1 MKKKTGKMILLT
13 GVLCIL
19 SLAVCACGKTEE
31 ASGTQEPQVAQG
43 EGIPEDDTEDDVSAP
58 KPEAD
63 AEGTDAGN
71 EPESPEASPEPQSGE
86 SSSQGTDSTQKEQ
99 LEEQPE
105 QQPEAQSQSTS
116 AASAEWVDSTPNL
129 EGDIKELKDGQLTV
143 VEAIT
148 EKSDNGG
155 DIIVAP
161 GSGDDSEFNKIAVT
175 YDENTLFAIQTIY
188 DGGARFEMSEATAA
202 DLASGQFI
210 QVWGSPSGSGLKA
223 TQICIVKVA

>member
-31 ASGTQEPQVAQG
+31 ASDTQEPQVVQG
-43 EGIPEDDTEDDVSAP
+43 EPIPEDDTEDDASAP
-58 KPEAD
+58 EPEAD
-63 AEGTDAGN
+63 AEGTDTGN
-71 EPESPEASPEPQSGE
+71 EPESPESSPEPQSGE

-99 LEEQPE
+99 
-105 QQPEAQSQSTS
+105 PEAQSQSTS
-116 AASAEWVDSTPNL
+116 GTSAEWVDSTPNL

-155 DIIVAP
+155 DIVVSP

-188 DGGARFEMSEATAA
+188 DGGARSEMSEATAA

-210 QVWGSPSGSGLKA
+210 RVWGSPSGRGLKA
-223 TQICIVKVA
+223 TQICIVKVV

>member
-1 MKKKTGKMILLT
+1 MKRKTGKIILLT

-19 SLAVCACGKTEE
+19 SLAVCACGKKEE
-31 ASGTQEPQVAQG
+31 ASDTPEPQVVQG
-43 EGIPEDDTEDDVSAP
+43 EPIPEDDTEDDASAP
-58 KPEAD
+58 EPEAD

-99 LEEQPE
+99 
-105 QQPEAQSQSTS
+105 PEAQSQSTS
-116 AASAEWVDSTPNL
+116 GTSAEWVDSTPNL

-155 DIIVAP
+155 DIIVVP
-161 GSGDDSEFNKIAVT
+161 GSEDDSEFNKIAVT

-210 QVWGSPSGSGLKA
+210 QVWGSSSGSGLKA

>member
-31 ASGTQEPQVAQG
+31 ASDTQEPQVVQG
-43 EGIPEDDTEDDVSAP
+43 EPIPEDDTEDDASAP
-58 KPEAD
+58 EPEAD
-63 AEGTDAGN
+63 AEGTDTGN

-99 LEEQPE
+99 
-105 QQPEAQSQSTS
+105 PEAQSQSTS
-116 AASAEWVDSTPNL
+116 GTSAEWVDSTPNL

-155 DIIVAP
+155 DIVVSP

-202 DLASGQFI
+202 DLAVGQHLR
-210 QVWGSPSGSGLKA
+210 VWGSSSGSGLKA
-223 TQICIVKVA
+223 TQICIVEVA

>member
-19 SLAVCACGKTEE
+19 SLAVCACGKKEE
-31 ASGTQEPQVAQG
+31 ASDTPEPQVVQG
-43 EGIPEDDTEDDVSAP
+43 EPIPEDDTEDDASAP
-58 KPEAD
+58 EPEAD
-63 AEGTDAGN
+63 AEGTDTGN

-99 LEEQPE
+99 
-105 QQPEAQSQSTS
+105 PEAQSQSTS
-116 AASAEWVDSTPNL
+116 GTSAEWVDSTPNL

-148 EKSDNGG
+148 EKSANGG
-155 DIIVAP
+155 DIVVSP

-188 DGGARFEMSEATAA
+188 DGGARSEMSAATAA

-210 QVWGSPSGSGLKA
+210 QVWGSSSGSGLKA

>member
-31 ASGTQEPQVAQG
+31 ASDTPEPQVVQG
-43 EGIPEDDTEDDVSAP
+43 EPIPEDDTEDDVSAP
-58 KPEAD
+58 EPEAD

-99 LEEQPE
+99 
-105 QQPEAQSQSTS
+105 PEAQSQSTS
-116 AASAEWVDSTPNL
+116 GTSAEWVDSTPNL

-155 DIIVAP
+155 DIVVSP
-161 GSGDDSEFNKIAVT
+161 GSGDDSEYNKIAVT
-175 YDENTLFAIQTIY
+175 YDENTLFAIKTIY
-188 DGGARFEMSEATAA
+188 DGGARFEMSAATAA

-210 QVWGSPSGSGLKA
+210 QVWGSSSGSGLKA

>member
-1 MKKKTGKMILLT
+1 MKKKTGKMILLA

-31 ASGTQEPQVAQG
+31 ASDTQEPQVVQG
-43 EGIPEDDTEDDVSAP
+43 EPIPEDDTEDDASAP
-58 KPEAD
+58 EPEAD
-63 AEGTDAGN
+63 AEGTDTGN
-71 EPESPEASPEPQSGE
+71 EPESPESSPEPQSGE

-99 LEEQPE
+99 
-105 QQPEAQSQSTS
+105 PEAQSQSTS
-116 AASAEWVDSTPNL
+116 GTSAEWVDSTPSL

-155 DIIVAP
+155 DIVVSP

-175 YDENTLFAIQTIY
+175 YDENTLFAIKTIY
-188 DGGARFEMSEATAA
+188 DGGVRFEMSAATAA

-210 QVWGSPSGSGLKA
+210 QVWGSSSGSGLKA

>member
-1 MKKKTGKMILLT
+1 MKKKTGKMILLA

-31 ASGTQEPQVAQG
+31 ASDTQEPQVVQG
-43 EGIPEDDTEDDVSAP
+43 EPIPEDDTEDDASAP
-58 KPEAD
+58 EPD
-63 AEGTDAGN
+63 AEGIDTGN
-71 EPESPEASPEPQSGE
+71 EPESPEPQSGE

-99 LEEQPE
+99 
-105 QQPEAQSQSTS
+105 PEAQSQSTS
-116 AASAEWVDSTPNL
+116 GTSAEWVDSTPNL

-155 DIIVAP
+155 DIVVSP
-161 GSGDDSEFNKIAVT
+161 GSGDDSEYNKIAVT

-188 DGGARFEMSEATAA
+188 DGGARSEMSEATAA

-210 QVWGSPSGSGLKA
+210 RVWGSPSGSGLKA

>member
-1 MKKKTGKMILLT
+1 MKRKTGKMILLT

-31 ASGTQEPQVAQG
+31 ASDTQEPQVVQG
-43 EGIPEDDTEDDVSAP
+43 EPIPEDDTEDDASAP
-58 KPEAD
+58 EPEAD
-63 AEGTDAGN
+63 AEGTDTGN

-99 LEEQPE
+99 
-105 QQPEAQSQSTS
+105 PEAQSQSTS
-116 AASAEWVDSTPNL
+116 GTSAEWVDSTPNL

-155 DIIVAP
+155 DIIVVP
-161 GSGDDSEFNKIAVT
+161 GSEDDSEFNKIAVT

-188 DGGARFEMSEATAA
+188 DGGARSEMSEATAA

-210 QVWGSPSGSGLKA
+210 RVWGSPSDSRLKA

>member
-1 MKKKTGKMILLT
+1 MKRKTGKMILLT

-31 ASGTQEPQVAQG
+31 ASDTQEPQVVQG
-43 EGIPEDDTEDDVSAP
+43 EPIPEDDTEDDASAP
-58 KPEAD
+58 EPEAD
-63 AEGTDAGN
+63 AEGPDTGN

-99 LEEQPE
+99 
-105 QQPEAQSQSTS
+105 PEAQSQSTS
-116 AASAEWVDSTPNL
+116 GTSAEWVDSTPNL

-155 DIIVAP
+155 DIVVSP
-161 GSGDDSEFNKIAVT
+161 GSGDDSEYNKIAVT

-188 DGGARFEMSEATAA
+188 DGGARSEMSEATAA

-210 QVWGSPSGSGLKA
+210 KVWGSSSGSGLKA

>member
-1 MKKKTGKMILLT
+1 MKRKTGKIILLT

-19 SLAVCACGKTEE
+19 SLAVCACGKKEE
-31 ASGTQEPQVAQG
+31 ASDTPEPQVVQG
-43 EGIPEDDTEDDVSAP
+43 EPIPEDDTEDDASAP
-58 KPEAD
+58 EPEAD

-99 LEEQPE
+99 
-105 QQPEAQSQSTS
+105 PEAQSQSTS
-116 AASAEWVDSTPNL
+116 GTSVEWVDSTPNL

-155 DIIVAP
+155 DIIVVP
-161 GSGDDSEFNKIAVT
+161 GSEDDSEFNKISVT
-175 YDENTLFAIQTIY
+175 YNENTLFAIQTIY
-188 DGGARFEMSEATAA
+188 DGGARSEMSEATAA

-210 QVWGSPSGSGLKA
+210 RVWGSPSGSGLKA

>member
-31 ASGTQEPQVAQG
+31 ASDTPEPQVVQG
-43 EGIPEDDTEDDVSAP
+43 EPVPEDDTEDDASAP
-58 KPEAD
+58 EPEAD
-63 AEGTDAGN
+63 AEGTDTGN

-99 LEEQPE
+99 
-105 QQPEAQSQSTS
+105 PEAQSQSTS
-116 AASAEWVDSTPNL
+116 GTSAEWVDSTPNL

-155 DIIVAP
+155 DIIVVP
-161 GSGDDSEFNKIAVT
+161 GSEDDSEFNKIAVT

-188 DGGARFEMSEATAA
+188 DGGARSEMSEATAA

-210 QVWGSPSGSGLKA
+210 RVWGSPSDSRLKA

>member
-19 SLAVCACGKTEE
+19 SLAVCACGKKEE
-31 ASGTQEPQVAQG
+31 ASDTQEPQVVQG
-43 EGIPEDDTEDDVSAP
+43 EPSPEDDTENDASAP
-58 KPEAD
+58 EPEAD
-63 AEGTDAGN
+63 AEGTDTGN

-99 LEEQPE
+99 
-105 QQPEAQSQSTS
+105 PEAQSQSTS
-116 AASAEWVDSTPNL
+116 GTSAEWVDSTPNL

-155 DIIVAP
+155 DIIVVP
-161 GSGDDSEFNKIAVT
+161 GSGDDSAFNKIAVT

-188 DGGARFEMSEATAA
+188 DGGARSEMSEATAA

-210 QVWGSPSGSGLKA
+210 RVWGSPSGSGLKA
-223 TQICIVKVA
+223 TQICIVKVV

>member
-1 MKKKTGKMILLT
+1 MKRKTGKIILLT

-19 SLAVCACGKTEE
+19 SLAVCACGKKEE
-31 ASGTQEPQVAQG
+31 ATDTPEPQVVQG
-43 EGIPEDDTEDDVSAP
+43 EPIPEDDTEDNVSAP
-58 KPEAD
+58 EPEAD
-63 AEGTDAGN
+63 AEGTDTGN

-99 LEEQPE
+99 
-105 QQPEAQSQSTS
+105 PEAQSQSTS
-116 AASAEWVDSTPNL
+116 GTSAEWVDSTPNL

-155 DIIVAP
+155 DIVVSP

-188 DGGARFEMSEATAA
+188 DGGARSEMSAATAA

-210 QVWGSPSGSGLKA
+210 QVWGSSSGSGLKA

>member
-19 SLAVCACGKTEE
+19 SLAVCACGKKEE
-31 ASGTQEPQVAQG
+31 ASDTQEPQVVQG
-43 EGIPEDDTEDDVSAP
+43 EPIPEDDTEDDASAP
-58 KPEAD
+58 EPEAD
-63 AEGTDAGN
+63 AEGTDTGN

-99 LEEQPE
+99 
-105 QQPEAQSQSTS
+105 PEAQSQSTS
-116 AASAEWVDSTPNL
+116 GTSAEWVDSTPNL

-155 DIIVAP
+155 DIVVSP
-161 GSGDDSEFNKIAVT
+161 GSGDDSEYNKIAVT
-175 YDENTLFAIQTIY
+175 YDENTLFAIKTIY
-188 DGGARFEMSEATAA
+188 DGGARFEMSAATAA

-210 QVWGSPSGSGLKA
+210 QVWGSSSGSGLKA

>member
-1 MKKKTGKMILLT
+1 MKKKAGKMILLT
-13 GVLCIL
+13 GVLFIL

-31 ASGTQEPQVAQG
+31 ASDTPEPQVVQG
-43 EGIPEDDTEDDVSAP
+43 EPIPEDDTEDDVSAP
-58 KPEAD
+58 EPEAD
-63 AEGTDAGN
+63 TEETDTGN

-86 SSSQGTDSTQKEQ
+86 SSSQGTDSIQKE
-99 LEEQPE
+99 
-105 QQPEAQSQSTS
+105 QPEAQSQSTS
-116 AASAEWVDSTPNL
+116 GISAEWVDSTPNL

-155 DIIVAP
+155 DIVVSP
-161 GSGDDSEFNKIAVT
+161 GSGDDSEYNKIAVT
-175 YDENTLFAIQTIY
+175 YDANTLFAIQTIY
-188 DGGARFEMSEATAA
+188 DGGARYEMSAATAA

-210 QVWGSPSGSGLKA
+210 QVWGSSSGGGLKA

>member
-1 MKKKTGKMILLT
+1 MKRKTGKMILLT

-31 ASGTQEPQVAQG
+31 ASDTQEPQVVQG
-43 EGIPEDDTEDDVSAP
+43 EPIPEDDTEDDASAP
-58 KPEAD
+58 EPEAD
-63 AEGTDAGN
+63 AEGTDTGN

-99 LEEQPE
+99 
-105 QQPEAQSQSTS
+105 PEAQSQSTS
-116 AASAEWVDSTPNL
+116 GTSAEWVDSTPNL

-148 EKSDNGG
+148 EKSANGG
-155 DIIVAP
+155 EIVVTS

-188 DGGARFEMSEATAA
+188 DGGARSEMSTATAA

-210 QVWGSPSGSGLKA
+210 KVWGSSSGSGLKA
-223 TQICIVKVA
+223 TQICIVEVA

>member
-1 MKKKTGKMILLT
+1 MKRKTGKMILLT

-31 ASGTQEPQVAQG
+31 ASDTQEPQVVQG
-43 EGIPEDDTEDDVSAP
+43 EPIPEDDTEDDASAP
-58 KPEAD
+58 EPEAD
-63 AEGTDAGN
+63 AEGTDTGN

-99 LEEQPE
+99 
-105 QQPEAQSQSTS
+105 PEAQSQSTS
-116 AASAEWVDSTPNL
+116 GTSAEWVDSTPNL

-155 DIIVAP
+155 DIIVVP

-188 DGGARFEMSEATAA
+188 DGGARSEMSAATAA

-210 QVWGSPSGSGLKA
+210 QVWGSSSGSGLKA

>member
-31 ASGTQEPQVAQG
+31 ASDTPEPQVVQG
-43 EGIPEDDTEDDVSAP
+43 EPIPEDDTEDDASAP
-58 KPEAD
+58 EPEAD
-63 AEGTDAGN
+63 AEGTDTGN

-99 LEEQPE
+99 
-105 QQPEAQSQSTS
+105 PEAQSQSTS
-116 AASAEWVDSTPNL
+116 GTSAEWVDSTPNL

-155 DIIVAP
+155 DIIVVP
-161 GSGDDSEFNKIAVT
+161 GSEDDSEFNKISVT

-188 DGGARFEMSEATAA
+188 DGGARSEMSEATAA

-210 QVWGSPSGSGLKA
+210 RVWGSSSGSGLKA

>member
-1 MKKKTGKMILLT
+1 MKKKTGKMILLA

-31 ASGTQEPQVAQG
+31 ASDTQEPQVVQG
-43 EGIPEDDTEDDVSAP
+43 EPIPEDDTEDDASAP
-58 KPEAD
+58 EPEAD

-71 EPESPEASPEPQSGE
+71 EPESPEP
-86 SSSQGTDSTQKEQ
+86 
-99 LEEQPE
+99 
-105 QQPEAQSQSTS
+105 QSQSTS
-116 AASAEWVDSTPNL
+116 GTSAEWVDSTPNL

-155 DIIVAP
+155 DIVVSP

-188 DGGARFEMSEATAA
+188 DGGARSEMSAATAA

-210 QVWGSPSGSGLKA
+210 QVWGSSSGSGLKA

>member
-1 MKKKTGKMILLT
+1 MKRKTGKMILLT

-31 ASGTQEPQVAQG
+31 ASDTQEPQVVQG
-43 EGIPEDDTEDDVSAP
+43 EPIPEDDTEDNVSAP
-58 KPEAD
+58 EPEAD
-63 AEGTDAGN
+63 AEGTDTGN

-99 LEEQPE
+99 
-105 QQPEAQSQSTS
+105 PEAQSQSTS
-116 AASAEWVDSTPNL
+116 GTSAEWVDSTPNL

-155 DIIVAP
+155 DIVVSP
-161 GSGDDSEFNKIAVT
+161 GSGDDSEYNKIAVT
-175 YDENTLFAIQTIY
+175 YDENTLFAIKTIY
-188 DGGARFEMSEATAA
+188 DGGARFEMSAATAA

-210 QVWGSPSGSGLKA
+210 QVWGSSSGSGLKA

>member
-1 MKKKTGKMILLT
+1 MKRKTGKMILLT

-19 SLAVCACGKTEE
+19 SLAVCACGKKEE
-31 ASGTQEPQVAQG
+31 ASDTPEPQVVQG
-43 EGIPEDDTEDDVSAP
+43 EPVPEDDTEDDASAP
-58 KPEAD
+58 EPEAD
-63 AEGTDAGN
+63 AEGTDTGN

-99 LEEQPE
+99 
-105 QQPEAQSQSTS
+105 PEAQSQSTS
-116 AASAEWVDSTPNL
+116 GTSAEWVDSTPNL

-148 EKSDNGG
+148 AKSDNGG
-155 DIIVAP
+155 DIIVVP
-161 GSGDDSEFNKIAVT
+161 GSEDDSEFNKIAVT

-188 DGGARFEMSEATAA
+188 DGGARSEMSEATAA

-210 QVWGSPSGSGLKA
+210 RVWGSPSDSRLKA

>member
-31 ASGTQEPQVAQG
+31 ASDTQEPQVVQG
-43 EGIPEDDTEDDVSAP
+43 EPVPEDDTEDDASAP
-58 KPEAD
+58 EPD
-63 AEGTDAGN
+63 AEGIDTGN
-71 EPESPEASPEPQSGE
+71 EPESPEPQSGE
-86 SSSQGTDSTQKEQ
+86 SSNQGTDSTQKEQ
-99 LEEQPE
+99 
-105 QQPEAQSQSTS
+105 PEAQSQSTS
-116 AASAEWVDSTPNL
+116 GTSAEWVDSTPNL

-155 DIIVAP
+155 DIIVVP
-161 GSGDDSEFNKIAVT
+161 GSEDDSEFNKIAVT

-188 DGGARFEMSEATAA
+188 DGGARSEMSEATAA

-210 QVWGSPSGSGLKA
+210 RVWGSPSGSGLKA

>member
-31 ASGTQEPQVAQG
+31 ASDTQEPQVVQG
-43 EGIPEDDTEDDVSAP
+43 EPILEDDTKDDVSAP
-58 KPEAD
+58 EPD
-63 AEGTDAGN
+63 AEGTDTGK

-99 LEEQPE
+99 
-105 QQPEAQSQSTS
+105 PEAQSQSTS
-116 AASAEWVDSTPNL
+116 GTSAEWVDSTPNL

-143 VEAIT
+143 VENIT
-148 EKSDNGG
+148 AKSDNGG
-155 DIIVAP
+155 DIIVVP
-161 GSGDDSEFNKIAVT
+161 GSEDDSEFNKIAVT

-188 DGGARFEMSEATAA
+188 DGGARSEMSEATAA

-210 QVWGSPSGSGLKA
+210 QVWGSSSGSGLKA

>member
-1 MKKKTGKMILLT
+1 MKKKAGKTILLT

-31 ASGTQEPQVAQG
+31 ASDTQEPQVVQG
-43 EGIPEDDTEDDVSAP
+43 EPIPEDDTEDDVSAP
-58 KPEAD
+58 EPEAD
-63 AEGTDAGN
+63 AEGTDIGN
-71 EPESPEASPEPQSGE
+71 EPESPEALPEPQSGE

-99 LEEQPE
+99 
-105 QQPEAQSQSTS
+105 PEAQSQSTS
-116 AASAEWVDSTPNL
+116 GTSTEWVDSTPNL

-155 DIIVAP
+155 DIIVSP
-161 GSGDDSEFNKIAVT
+161 SSSGDDSEFNKIEVT

-188 DGGARFEMSEATAA
+188 DGGARSEMSTATAA

-210 QVWGSPSGSGLKA
+210 KVWGSSSGSGLKA
-223 TQICIVKVA
+223 TQICIVEVA

>member
-31 ASGTQEPQVAQG
+31 ASDTQEPQVVQG
-43 EGIPEDDTEDDVSAP
+43 EPIPEDDTEDDVSAP
-58 KPEAD
+58 EPEAD
-63 AEGTDAGN
+63 AEGTDTGN

-99 LEEQPE
+99 
-105 QQPEAQSQSTS
+105 PEAQSQSTS
-116 AASAEWVDSTPNL
+116 GTSAEWVDSTPNL

-155 DIIVAP
+155 DIIVVP
-161 GSGDDSEFNKIAVT
+161 GSEDDSEFNKIAVT
-175 YDENTLFAIQTIY
+175 YDENTLFAIKTIY
-188 DGGARFEMSEATAA
+188 DGGARSEMSEATAA

-210 QVWGSPSGSGLKA
+210 QVWGSSSGSGLKA

>member
-1 MKKKTGKMILLT
+1 MKRKTGKMILLT

-19 SLAVCACGKTEE
+19 SLAVCACGKKEE
-31 ASGTQEPQVAQG
+31 ASDTQEPQVVQG
-43 EGIPEDDTEDDVSAP
+43 EPVPEDDTEDDASAP
-58 KPEAD
+58 EPEAD
-63 AEGTDAGN
+63 AEETDTGN

-99 LEEQPE
+99 
-105 QQPEAQSQSTS
+105 PEAQSQSTS
-116 AASAEWVDSTPNL
+116 GTSAEWVDSTPNL

-155 DIIVAP
+155 DIVVSP
-161 GSGDDSEFNKIAVT
+161 GSGDDSEYNKIAVT
-175 YDENTLFAIQTIY
+175 YDENTLFAIKTIY
-188 DGGARFEMSEATAA
+188 DGGARFEMSAATAA

-210 QVWGSPSGSGLKA
+210 QVWGSSSGSGLKA

>member
-1 MKKKTGKMILLT
+1 MKRKTGKMILLT

-31 ASGTQEPQVAQG
+31 ASDTPEPQVVQG
-43 EGIPEDDTEDDVSAP
+43 EPIPEDDTEDDVSAP
-58 KPEAD
+58 EPEAD
-63 AEGTDAGN
+63 AEGTDTGN

-86 SSSQGTDSTQKEQ
+86 SSSQGTDSAQK
-99 LEEQPE
+99 EQPE

-116 AASAEWVDSTPNL
+116 GTSTEWVDSTPNL

-155 DIIVAP
+155 DIIVSP
-161 GSGDDSEFNKIAVT
+161 SSSGDDSEFNKIEVT

-188 DGGARFEMSEATAA
+188 DGGVRSEMSAATAA

-210 QVWGSPSGSGLKA
+210 KVWGSSSGSGLKA

>member
-1 MKKKTGKMILLT
+1 MKKKTRKIILLT

-19 SLAVCACGKTEE
+19 SLAVCACGKKEE
-31 ASGTQEPQVAQG
+31 ASDTQEPQVVQG
-43 EGIPEDDTEDDVSAP
+43 EPIPEDDTEDDVSTP
-58 KPEAD
+58 EPEAD
-63 AEGTDAGN
+63 AEGTDTGN

-86 SSSQGTDSTQKEQ
+86 SSSHGTDSTQKEQ
-99 LEEQPE
+99 PK
-105 QQPEAQSQSTS
+105 AQSQSTS
-116 AASAEWVDSTPNL
+116 GTSAEWVDSTPNL

-155 DIIVAP
+155 DIVVSP

-175 YDENTLFAIQTIY
+175 YDENTLFAIKTIY
-188 DGGARFEMSEATAA
+188 DGGARFEMSAATAA

-210 QVWGSPSGSGLKA
+210 QVWGSSSGSGLKA

>member
-1 MKKKTGKMILLT
+1 MKKKAGKMILLT

-31 ASGTQEPQVAQG
+31 ASDTQEPQVVQG
-43 EGIPEDDTEDDVSAP
+43 EPIPEDDTEDDVSAP
-58 KPEAD
+58 EPEAD
-63 AEGTDAGN
+63 AEGTDIGN
-71 EPESPEASPEPQSGE
+71 ELESPEASPELQSGE

-99 LEEQPE
+99 
-105 QQPEAQSQSTS
+105 PEAQSQSKS
-116 AASAEWVDSTPNL
+116 GISAEWVDSTPNL

-155 DIIVAP
+155 DIVVSP

-175 YDENTLFAIQTIY
+175 YDENTLFAIKTIY
-188 DGGARFEMSEATAA
+188 DGGARSEMSAATAS

-210 QVWGSPSGSGLKA
+210 QVWGSSSGSGLKA
-223 TQICIVKVA
+223 AQICIVKVA

>member
-31 ASGTQEPQVAQG
+31 ASDTQEPQVVQG
-43 EGIPEDDTEDDVSAP
+43 EPIPEDDTEDDVSAP
-58 KPEAD
+58 EPAAD

-99 LEEQPE
+99 
-105 QQPEAQSQSTS
+105 PEAQSQSTS
-116 AASAEWVDSTPNL
+116 GTSAEWVDSTPNL

-148 EKSDNGG
+148 AKSDNGG
-155 DIIVAP
+155 DIMVVP
-161 GSGDDSEFNKIAVT
+161 GSGDDSEFNKISVT

-188 DGGARFEMSEATAA
+188 DGGARSEMSEATAA

-210 QVWGSPSGSGLKA
+210 RVWGSSSGSGLKA

>member
-1 MKKKTGKMILLT
+1 MKRKTGKTILLT

-31 ASGTQEPQVAQG
+31 ASDTQEPQLVQG
-43 EGIPEDDTEDDVSAP
+43 EPIPEDDTEDNVSAP
-58 KPEAD
+58 EPEAD
-63 AEGTDAGN
+63 AEGTDTGN
-71 EPESPEASPEPQSGE
+71 EPESPEALPEPQSGE
-86 SSSQGTDSTQKEQ
+86 SSSQGTDSAQKE
-99 LEEQPE
+99 
-105 QQPEAQSQSTS
+105 QPEAQSQSTS
-116 AASAEWVDSTPNL
+116 GTSTEWVDSTPNL

-155 DIIVAP
+155 DIIVSP
-161 GSGDDSEFNKIAVT
+161 SSSGDDSEFNKIEVT

-188 DGGARFEMSEATAA
+188 DGGARSEMSTATAA

-210 QVWGSPSGSGLKA
+210 KVWGSSSGSGLKA
-223 TQICIVKVA
+223 TQICIVEVA